1 MCILHIDNAVFDY
14 IAHEK
19 GLHWLVFFVHIAQ
32 NIQLSTFYA
41 HYPQIVCYNRVE
53 NKHMERGVN
62 MEIDVLLQA
71 IATLGFPIVM
81 CVALLWEIKDMT
93 TKHQEETKLF
103 SDSMNKNTLVLQK
116 LCDVLG
122 VEREEEN
129 E

>member
-1 MCILHIDNAVFDY
+1 
-14 IAHEK
+14 
-19 GLHWLVFFVHIAQ
+19 
-32 NIQLSTFYA
+32 
-41 HYPQIVCYNRVE
+41 
-53 NKHMERGVN
+53 MEL
-62 MEIDVLLQA
+62 DVLLQA

-81 CVALLWEIKDMT
+81 CVALLYEIKDMT

-122 VEREEEN
+122 VEREECE